1 MTINLRKGVI
11 QQRILLLLLGGLAL
25 SLSRSPRAQFKILKG
40 MVKEWKNIPEANI
53 RRAINSLY
61 ASKLVGTT
69 ANQDGTVTL
78 FLTDRGKKT
87 ALTYNVNTMKIKR
100 PATWDG
106 KWRVVVSDIPEKKKK
121 ARTAFRDHLLRIG
134 FYPLQRSVFVCPF
147 ECRNEVEYI
156 IELHQIRPYV
166 RAMIVETI
174 DNEFHL
180 KHLFKLQLIQ

>member
-1 MTINLRKGVI
+1 MTVNIRKGII

-25 SLSRSPRAQFKILKG
+25 SLSRSPRTQFKILEG
-40 MVKEWKNIPEANI
+40 MIKEWKNIPEANI

-61 ASKLVGTT
+61 TSKLVWTT
-69 ANQDGTVTL
+69 AHRDGTVTL
-78 FLTDRGKKT
+78 SLTEKGKKI

-121 ARTAFRDHLLRIG
+121 ARNAFRDHLLHIG
-134 FYPLQRSVFVCPF
+134 FHPLQRSVFVCPF

-156 IELHQIRPYV
+156 IELHQIRPHV
-166 RAMIVETI
+166 RVMVAETI
-174 DNEFHL
+174 DNELHL
-180 KHLFKLQLIQ
+180 KHLFKLQLTQ